1 MSVLVL
7 KEKLN
12 FTASSGIVLCIIGAV
27 IIVLHGPTNTET
39 KTIPEFF
46 SKVLAPGFL
55 VYSAIV
61 LIILLYMVFKVG
73 PKYGH
78 VHPAVFLTITAIGGS
93 YLVSSAQGFGAA
105 IVYSIQNWQTDNQ
118 FLLWPIYPL
127 GVFVVCTA
135 LFQVNYLNK
144 ALAHFSASIVTPLN
158 YVFFSF
164 ATMAT
169 TAVLYQGF
177 DVQDAKTG
185 ITLLLGFLVIVIG
198 VSLLFQ
204 YNLKVNKMTIS
215 RNVEDINDEEFNI
228 EQLDVNPISLMAQTF
243 PLHPETSRR
252 NSKMSQRK
260 ASHIENSSIMDR
272 SEYVRHESTIKPAIV
287 VHEPATV
294 QPILPVVSIS
304 QQIQQRLEINNLHH
318 MPRISEGPSSVPE
331 QSLSVTNTP
340 AYSTFPDVQI
350 DVKPDAEKQQ
360 AEYSQII

>member
-1 MSVLVL
+1 MS
-7 KEKLN
+7 
-12 FTASSGIVLCIIGAV
+12 
-27 IIVLHGPTNTET
+27 
-39 KTIPEFF
+39 
-46 SKVLAPGFL
+46 
-55 VYSAIV
+55 
-61 LIILLYMVFKVG
+61 
-73 PKYGH
+73 
-78 VHPAVFLTITAIGGS
+78 
-93 YLVSSAQGFGAA
+93 
-105 IVYSIQNWQTDNQ
+105 
-118 FLLWPIYPL
+118 
-127 GVFVVCTA
+127 
-135 LFQVNYLNK
+135 VNYLNK

-215 RNVEDINDEEFNI
+215 RNIEDINDEEFNI

-260 ASHIENSSIMDR
+260 ASQIENSSVLEK
-272 SEYVRHESTIKPAIV
+272 SEYVRHESTLKPPIV
-287 VHEPATV
+287 VSEPTSV

-304 QQIQQRLEINNLHH
+304 QQIQQRLEMNNIHH
-318 MPRISEGPSSVPE
+318 MPRISESASSQSEQPPSVNS
-331 QSLSVTNTP
+331 TP
-340 AYSTFPDVQI
+340 AFSNFPDVRVDI
-350 DVKPDAEKQQ
+350 KPDSDNPQN
-360 AEYSQII
+360 